1 MIASP
6 ACDSALA
13 DAHSTAHQLETAMPP
28 WWSQIITT
36 VSAEFSD
43 IPDVAEFTRV
53 LLRLLI
59 AVLLGAAIGYDR
71 ERNASPAGLRTHML
85 VALGS
90 ALFIVG
96 PQQAGFDAE
105 AVSRVVQGLIAG
117 IGFLGAG
124 TIIKL
129 NEKEQV
135 KGLTTAASVWAT
147 ASIGVAAGMGREATA
162 VLATVLVL
170 VILAVIPMFERREE
184 RRRGTQRT
192 PDENSPPPT

>member
-1 MIASP
+1 
-6 ACDSALA
+6 
-13 DAHSTAHQLETAMPP
+13 MPP
-28 WWSQIITT
+28 WWSEVITT
-36 VSAEFSD
+36 VSGEFSD
-43 IPDVAEFTRV
+43 LPDVAEFTRV

-71 ERNASPAGLRTHML
+71 ERKESPAGLRTHML

-90 ALFIVG
+90 ALFVVG
-96 PQQAGFDAE
+96 PLQAGFDQE
-105 AVSRVVQGLIAG
+105 AISRVVQGLIAG

-147 ASIGVAAGMGREATA
+147 ASIGVVAGMGRESTA

-170 VILAVIPMFERREE
+170 IILAVIPMLERRQA
-184 RRRGTQRT
+184 RGRAGPATH
-192 PDENSPPPT
+192 DEPPPSH